1 MLLVQGKMLLIAW
14 ALMVAMKKE
23 MTAFDVA
30 AIASE
35 MQGLVGGFLDKIFHW
50 DGRNVLLRI
59 NVQGEGKKELML
71 KDGRWLH
78 LVADRPETPDT
89 PSGFA
94 VHLRKVLYNTR
105 IVSISQREF
114 DRIVTMDLADR
125 DGTYQVIF
133 ELIGDG
139 NLIVVND
146 GKIINALEQK
156 RWRHRDVLIGA
167 EYAYPPS
174 RFDPRTASA
183 EEYQAAVLTSKS
195 DLVRTLA
202 TSVNL
207 GGQYGEEVCLRTGLD
222 KGRKASGMT
231 AEEIA
236 SLRSATLSL
245 FEALKEREFACLVS
259 EGGEAVDA
267 TPYPLMVNEGYE
279 REDMPTLSAAI
290 SAFLAKK
297 RADEVKVDPELE
309 RLQRQLDQQLKGIEA
324 TEREA
329 AVLQSQG
336 DLLYTSYAEV
346 ALTLERMNGL
356 SRNTSWEKLKEQGVK
371 VPLVTSVEPQKK
383 SFVMKLGEEQVTL
396 DYTVSIDENANR
408 LYSKAKELREKAAG
422 AREALEET
430 RKAMAKREAK
440 GLKDAQQTKD
450 RMAPTK
456 RFWFES
462 YKWFITSGGRLVL
475 GGRDAKTND
484 QVVKKHLGDRER
496 YAHADFHGAPS
507 IVLKE
512 GAEATDAEMR
522 EVCQFALCHSKAWNA
537 GAAEGTAYWV
547 LPDQVSK
554 RPEAGEFAPRGAFI
568 IRGKRNYEHHLPLEM
583 VVAEVQFEGA
593 RKVACA
599 PRESVSSEKKVVI
612 IPGKTPRGK
621 ASSALARA
629 FGVPEEEIS
638 RILPPGDMDF
648 KETVGINLE

>member
-1 MLLVQGKMLLIAW
+1 
-14 ALMVAMKKE
+14 MVAMKKE

-236 SLRSATLSL
+236 SLRSATLGL